1 MNRIDKLF
9 RDKKNNILS
18 VYFTAGYPELGS
30 TTQILR
36 AVAGSGADMV
46 EIGIPF
52 SDPMADGPVIQK
64 SNQVALK
71 NGMSLSLLFS
81 QLRDMRKEIKVP
93 VILMGYLN
101 PVLQFGIERFCRQ
114 CSETGI
120 DGLILPDLP
129 PDIYENEYMSLFK
142 SHGLNNVLLISPQS
156 TPDRINYID
165 NLSSGFIYVVSSSSV
180 TGGKNRFS
188 DEQTK
193 YFNRVNSMK
202 LKNPC
207 LIGFGISDH
216 DSFSVACK
224 YSNGGIIGSAFLN
237 VLGKDPDLENNIN
250 QFFYEILQ

>member
-1 MNRIDKLF
+1 
-9 RDKKNNILS
+9 
-18 VYFTAGYPELGS
+18 
-30 TTQILR
+30 
-36 AVAGSGADMV
+36 
-46 EIGIPF
+46 
-52 SDPMADGPVIQK
+52 
-64 SNQVALK
+64 VALK